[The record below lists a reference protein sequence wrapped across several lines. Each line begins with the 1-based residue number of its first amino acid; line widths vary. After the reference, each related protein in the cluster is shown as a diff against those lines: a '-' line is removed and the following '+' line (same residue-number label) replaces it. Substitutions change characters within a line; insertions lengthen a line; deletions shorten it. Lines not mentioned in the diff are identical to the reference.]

1 MNTSSKKNTKQL
13 DETLGDRL
21 ITSTYNESTVHDT
34 VDSWNWNMNI
44 FEIYDEIKDWR
55 EIDQRNVCRYACQY
69 FKDKDSTA
77 QFNDLCYHLTGNG
90 VA

>member
-13 DETLGDRL
+13 DETLGGRL

-44 FEIYDEIKDWR
+44 FEIYDEIKEWT
-55 EIDQRNVCRYACQY
+55 ESDQRNVLRYAYRY
-69 FKDKDSTA
+69 FDSDVMINELA
-77 QFNDLCYHLTGNG
+77 NHLTGEA

>member
-1 MNTSSKKNTKQL
+1 MNTSAKKNTKQL

-21 ITSTYNESTVHDT
+21 IMSTYNESTVRDT

-44 FEIYDEIKDWR
+44 FEIYDEIKEWT
-55 EIDQRNVCRYACQY
+55 ESDQRNVLRYAYRY
-69 FKDKDSTA
+69 FDSDVMINELA
-77 QFNDLCYHLTGNG
+77 NHLTGEG